1 MIKKAATATRMM
13 TRKIA
18 PTRDPIKISLLESSS
33 LFSVVVEFVVV
44 GKDVVVAVVAVTYV
58 VVVSA
63 DVIVVQGSVV
73 SVPLVVSVV
82 PGDDVT
88 VSAA

>member
-1 MIKKAATATRMM
+1 MM

-33 LFSVVVEFVVV
+33 LFSVVVD
-44 GKDVVVAVVAVTYV
+44 KDVVVAVVAVTYV

-82 PGDDVT
+82 PADDVT

>member
-33 LFSVVVEFVVV
+33 LFSVVVD
-44 GKDVVVAVVAVTYV
+44 KDVVVAVVAVTYV

-82 PGDDVT
+82 PADDVT

>member
-33 LFSVVVEFVVV
+33 LFSVVVD
-44 GKDVVVAVVAVTYV
+44 KDVVVAVVAVTYV

>member
-13 TRKIA
+13 TRNIA

-33 LFSVVVEFVVV
+33 LFSVVVD
-44 GKDVVVAVVAVTYV
+44 KDVVVAVVAVTYV